1 MKLIVVKYEGKKPYR
16 DRTPLRNEWE
26 PGDVKRVPE
35 RDAKI
40 LLRFAEFHRAEEAE
54 ATDRPEDVEAAIA
67 AQTQRENDERNETEA
82 MLMLVDTMD
91 KDALEAYA
99 LKYEINLDR
108 RRGLDKLRGEVVSL
122 IEQFGAR

>member
-1 MKLIVVKYEGKKPYR
+1 MQLIAVKYQGRKRYR

-26 PGDVKRVPE
+26 PGDAKRVPE
-35 RDAKI
+35 RDAKT

-67 AQTQRENDERNETEA
+67 AQAQRENDERNETEA

-91 KDALEAYA
+91 KGALEAYA
-99 LKYEINLDR
+99 HKYEVHIDK
-108 RRGLDKLRGEVVSL
+108 RRGLDTLRGEVVSL

>member
-1 MKLIVVKYEGKKPYR
+1 MKLIAVKYEGKKPYR

-26 PGDVKRVPE
+26 PGDLKRVPE

-67 AQTQRENDERNETEA
+67 AQAQRENDERNETEA

-99 LKYEINLDR
+99 LKYEINLDK

>member
-26 PGDVKRVPE
+26 PGDIKRVPE

-40 LLRFAEFHRAEEAE
+40 LLRFAEFERAEEAE

-99 LKYEINLDR
+99 LKYEINLDK

>member
-1 MKLIVVKYEGKKPYR
+1 MKLIDVKYEGKKPYR

-54 ATDRPEDVEAAIA
+54 ATDRPEDVDAAIA
-67 AQTQRENDERNETEA
+67 AQAQRENDERNETES

-99 LKYEINLDR
+99 LKYEINLDK

>member
-1 MKLIVVKYEGKKPYR
+1 MKLIDVKYEGKKPYR

-67 AQTQRENDERNETEA
+67 AQAQRENDERNETEA

-99 LKYEINLDR
+99 LKYEINLDK

>member
-26 PGDVKRVPE
+26 PGDVKRVTE

-67 AQTQRENDERNETEA
+67 AQAQRENDERNETEA

-99 LKYEINLDR
+99 LKYEINLDK

>member
-1 MKLIVVKYEGKKPYR
+1 MKLIVVKYECKKPYR

-54 ATDRPEDVEAAIA
+54 ATDRPEDVESAIA
-67 AQTQRENDERNETEA
+67 AQAQRENDERNETEA

-99 LKYEINLDR
+99 LKYEINLDK

>member
-40 LLRFAEFHRAEEAE
+40 LLRFAEFHRPEDVE

-99 LKYEINLDR
+99 LKYEINLDK

>member
-1 MKLIVVKYEGKKPYR
+1 MNLIAVKYEGKKPYR

-99 LKYEINLDR
+99 LKYEINLDK

>member
-40 LLRFAEFHRAEEAE
+40 LLRFAEFTRADEADLTEQPGDAE
-54 ATDRPEDVEAAIA
+54 AVIA
-67 AQTQRENDERNETEA
+67 AQQQREHDERNETEA

-99 LKYEINLDR
+99 LKYEINLDK

>member
-40 LLRFAEFHRAEEAE
+40 LLRFAEFHRPEEAE

-82 MLMLVDTMD
+82 VLMLVDTMD

-99 LKYEINLDR
+99 LKYEINLDK

>member
-1 MKLIVVKYEGKKPYR
+1 MKLIVVKYDGKKPYR
-16 DRTPLRNEWE
+16 DRATLRNEWE

-54 ATDRPEDVEAAIA
+54 ATDRPEDVEASIA
-67 AQTQRENDERNETEA
+67 AQAQRENDERNETEA

-91 KDALEAYA
+91 KDALDAYA
-99 LKYEINLDR
+99 LKYEVNLDK
-108 RRGLDKLRGEVVSL
+108 RRGLDTLRGEVVSL

>member
-26 PGDVKRVPE
+26 PGDIKRVPE

-67 AQTQRENDERNETEA
+67 AQAQRENDERNETEA

-99 LKYEINLDR
+99 LKYEINLDK

>member
-1 MKLIVVKYEGKKPYR
+1 MKLIDVKYEGKKPYR

-40 LLRFAEFHRAEEAE
+40 LLRFAEFNRAEEAD
-54 ATDRPEDVEAAIA
+54 ATDRTEDVEAAIA
-67 AQTQRENDERNETEA
+67 AQAQRENDERNETEA

-91 KDALEAYA
+91 KDALESYA
-99 LKYEINLDR
+99 LKYEVNLDK
-108 RRGLDKLRGEVVSL
+108 RRGVEKLRGEVASL

>member
-26 PGDVKRVPE
+26 PGDLKRVPE

-54 ATDRPEDVEAAIA
+54 ATDRPEDVEATIA
-67 AQTQRENDERNETEA
+67 AQGQRENDERNETEA

-99 LKYEINLDR
+99 LKYEINLDK

>member
-67 AQTQRENDERNETEA
+67 AQAQRENDERNETES

-91 KDALEAYA
+91 KDALDAYA
-99 LKYEINLDR
+99 LKYEVNLDK
-108 RRGLDKLRGEVVSL
+108 RRGLDTLRGEVVSL

>member
-1 MKLIVVKYEGKKPYR
+1 MQLIAVKYDGKKPYR

-26 PGDVKRVPE
+26 PGDAKRVPE
-35 RDAKI
+35 RDAKT
-40 LLRFAEFHRAEEAE
+40 LLRFAEFTRADEAE
-54 ATDRPEDVEAAIA
+54 LTEQPGDAEAVIA
-67 AQTQRENDERNETEA
+67 AQQQCERDERNETEA
-82 MLMLVDTMD
+82 ILMLVDSMD

-99 LKYEINLDR
+99 LKYEVNLDK

>member
-1 MKLIVVKYEGKKPYR
+1 MQLIAVKYQGRKHYR

-99 LKYEINLDR
+99 LKYEINLDK

>member
-54 ATDRPEDVEAAIA
+54 ATDRPEDVESAIA

-99 LKYEINLDR
+99 LKYEINLDK

>member
-1 MKLIVVKYEGKKPYR
+1 MKLIVVKYDGKKPYR

-67 AQTQRENDERNETEA
+67 AQAQRENDERNETEA

-99 LKYEINLDR
+99 LKYEINLDK

>member
-1 MKLIVVKYEGKKPYR
+1 MQLIAVKYEGKKPYR

-26 PGDVKRVPE
+26 PGDVKLVPE

-67 AQTQRENDERNETEA
+67 AQQQRERDERNETES
-82 MLMLVDTMD
+82 MLMLIDSMD

-99 LKYEINLDR
+99 LKYEINLDK

>member
-1 MKLIVVKYEGKKPYR
+1 MKLIIVKYEGKKPYR

-67 AQTQRENDERNETEA
+67 AQAQRENDERNETEA

-99 LKYEINLDR
+99 LKYEINLDK

>member
-40 LLRFAEFHRAEEAE
+40 LLRFAEFNRAEEAD
-54 ATDRPEDVEAAIA
+54 ATDRTEDVEAAIA
-67 AQTQRENDERNETEA
+67 AQAQRENDERNETEA
-82 MLMLVDTMD
+82 MLMLIDTMD
-91 KDALEAYA
+91 KNALEAYA
-99 LKYEINLDR
+99 LKYEVNLDK
-108 RRGLDKLRGEVVSL
+108 RRGVEKLRGEVASL

>member
-26 PGDVKRVPE
+26 PGDLKRVPE

-99 LKYEINLDR
+99 LKYEINLDK

>member
-1 MKLIVVKYEGKKPYR
+1 MKLIVMKYEGKKPYR

-67 AQTQRENDERNETEA
+67 AQQQREQDERNETES
-82 MLMLVDTMD
+82 MLMLIDSMD

-99 LKYEINLDR
+99 LKYEINLDK

>member
-1 MKLIVVKYEGKKPYR
+1 MKLIIVKYEGKKPYR

-26 PGDVKRVPE
+26 PGDAKRVPE

-67 AQTQRENDERNETEA
+67 AQAQRENDERNETEA

-99 LKYEINLDR
+99 LKYEISLDK

>member
-1 MKLIVVKYEGKKPYR
+1 MKLIVVKYDGKKPYR

-40 LLRFAEFHRAEEAE
+40 LLRFAEFERAEEAE

-99 LKYEINLDR
+99 LKYEINLDK

>member
-54 ATDRPEDVEAAIA
+54 ATDRPEDVESAIA
-67 AQTQRENDERNETEA
+67 AQAQRENDERNETEA

-99 LKYEINLDR
+99 LKYEINLDK